1 MRVVITTVNDYVW
14 GIIRMDIRAQAWRTD
29 AAVLTIAAS
38 LLFAPPMASAQ
49 QAGTQPAIA
58 VSIGAQPLDT
68 ALTALA
74 DQAGI
79 RILVSGDLTSRQAPA
94 LAGTMPIDTA
104 LTRLLQ
110 GSGHRWRYSA
120 ARTVQVEPAATP
132 AADGPTSQGATRI
145 GPVRVEGARGGLPQ
159 RPETDPDRAYRA
171 ERTTAGGKMD
181 LALTETPQSVS
192 VVTADQIRD
201 QSVQSVQEAVR
212 YVVGA
217 NQLDYFTTQDEIT
230 LRGFGLTG
238 TGLYRDGTRLIQN
251 GFMTNLEPFGL
262 ERLEIVRGPASITFG
277 QAAPGGI
284 VNAVTKRPRADMIN
298 TVEVTVG
305 SYDRIQGNLDVGGAL
320 DASGQLTARLT
331 AVVRDADTQWRF
343 LSDDRIYIAPAIGWD
358 DGRTRLQVL
367 GQYQK
372 DRRGFVTPYYR
383 VTPFGPAAED
393 LNINGPG
400 SYHKKES
407 ITASVILDHAL
418 SDQWTLHAMGRW
430 ADARNDRRETRNF
443 GLRADQ
449 RSINRIAW
457 VRPDSEKTWTADARL
472 EGSFST
478 GGIAHRVAVGVD
490 HFGSDYEQ
498 PFLTVNNFPP
508 LDIVAPIYGNP
519 DWNNNF
525 RSDYTLAGIQQT
537 GFYAQDLLD
546 FGNGLKLNLGGR
558 YDRAIVDTYNEG
570 RLTATAPYT
579 TLTRKRRDNA
589 FTGRAGLIYEA
600 ANGLAPYVSWS
611 SSFQP
616 PIGTVTGLDSEGQP
630 FEPEKGR
637 QWEAGVRFTPIGSE
651 VSLTAAVFDLVQYN
665 LRTPS
670 PNNPALIIQ
679 TGKQRSRGVELE
691 ARGEITRNLS
701 VIANYA
707 YLDAEILRSNTP
719 FATGARPFSA
729 PKHTASV
736 WGKYRVEDV
745 KLGAL
750 NLGAGLRYTAQ
761 HPGSLPTVLRAATA
775 TVPALVVVPQN
786 EEYLLADALVSWD
799 VDRFRIALNVNN
811 LFDKRFT
818 TQCAYARGGAE
829 FCALGY
835 ARDARLSVGY
845 RW

>member
-1 MRVVITTVNDYVW
+1 MASFNMNW
-14 GIIRMDIRAQAWRTD
+14 GRSMNIRQAAHRTD
-29 AAVLTIAAS
+29 VAVL
-38 LLFAPPMASAQ
+38 
-49 QAGTQPAIA
+49 AIA
-58 VSIGAQPLDT
+58 VALVTAPASVLAQQTDASPAMPVSVAAQPLDT

-74 DQAGI
+74 DQVGI
-79 RILVSGDLTSRQAPA
+79 RILVSGDLTGRQAPA
-94 LAGTMPIDTA
+94 LTGPVSIEAA

-120 ARTVQVEPAATP
+120 ARTVQVEPAP
-132 AADGPTSQGATRI
+132 AGDVSAPAPQGATRI
-145 GPVRVEGARGGLPQ
+145 GPVRVEGARGGLIP
-159 RPETDPDRAYRA
+159 RAATDPDRAYRA

-181 LALTETPQSVS
+181 MTLAATPQSVS

-277 QAAPGGI
+277 QAAPGGL
-284 VNAVTKRPRADMIN
+284 VNAVTKRPRADMTN

-305 SYDRIQGNLDVGGAL
+305 SFDRNQVNLDVGGAL

-343 LSDDRIYIAPAIGWD
+343 LSDDRIYVAPAIGWD

-418 SDQWTLHAMGRW
+418 NDQWTFHAMGRW
-430 ADARNDRRETRNF
+430 SDAENDRRETRNF

-457 VRPDSEKTWTADARL
+457 VRPDSEKTWTADARV
-472 EGSFST
+472 EGGFST
-478 GGIAHRVAVGVD
+478 GGIGHRVAIGVD

-498 PFLTVNNFPP
+498 PFFTVNNFGP
-508 LDIVAPIYGNP
+508 LDLIAPNYGNP
-519 DWNNNF
+519 DWTNNF

-537 GFYAQDLLD
+537 GFYAQDLID
-546 FGNGLKLNLGGR
+546 FGSGLKLNLGGR
-558 YDRAIVDTYNEG
+558 YDRAVVDTYNEG
-570 RLTATAPYT
+570 RPTAAAQYT

-616 PIGTVTGLDSEGQP
+616 PIGTVTGLDAEGQP

-637 QWEAGVRFTPIGSE
+637 QWEAGVRYTPVGSE
-651 VSLTAAVFDLVQYN
+651 VTFTAVVFDLVQYN

-670 PNNPALIIQ
+670 PNNPALTIQ

-729 PKHTASV
+729 PPHTASL

-745 KLGAL
+745 TLGTL
-750 NLGAGLRYTAQ
+750 SLGAGLRYTAQ
-761 HPGSLPTVLRAATA
+761 HPGSLPTQVRAATA
-775 TVPALVVVPQN
+775 TTPALVVVPQN

-799 VDRFRIALNVNN
+799 VSRFRIALNVNN

-845 RW
+845 HW

>member
-1 MRVVITTVNDYVW
+1 MMMRQGLCRSDVAMAAMAV
-14 GIIRMDIRAQAWRTD
+14 AL
-29 AAVLTIAAS
+29 AAVS
-38 LLFAPPMASAQ
+38 SPVVAQ
-49 QAGTQPAIA
+49 QAGVSPAIA

-74 DQAGI
+74 DQAGV
-79 RILVSGDLTSRQAPA
+79 RILVSGDLTGRQAPPLTGA
-94 LAGTMPIDTA
+94 MPVEVA

-110 GSGHRWRYSA
+110 GSGYRWRYSA
-120 ARTVQVEPAATP
+120 ARTVQVEPAPTGDVP
-132 AADGPTSQGATRI
+132 ASQGVTRI
-145 GPVRVEGARGGLPQ
+145 GPVRVEGARGGLAP
-159 RPETDPDRAYRA
+159 RAATDPDRAYRA

-181 LALTETPQSVS
+181 MALSETPQSVS

-284 VNAVTKRPRADMIN
+284 VNAVTKRPRADMTN
-298 TVEVTVG
+298 TVELTVG

-320 DASGQLTARLT
+320 DASGRLTARLT

-343 LSDDRIYIAPAIGWD
+343 LADDRVYIAPAIGWD

-367 GQYQK
+367 AQYQK

-407 ITASVILDHAL
+407 VTASVILDHAL
-418 SDQWTLHAMGRW
+418 SDRWTLHVMGRW
-430 ADARNDRRETRNF
+430 ADAANDRRETRNF

-457 VRPDSEKTWTADARL
+457 VRPDSEKTWTADVRL
-472 EGSFST
+472 EGGFST
-478 GGIAHRVAVGVD
+478 GSIGHRVAVGVD

-498 PFLTVNNFPP
+498 PFFTVNAFPT
-508 LDIVAPIYGNP
+508 LDLIAPNYGNP
-519 DWNNNF
+519 DWTNNF

-537 GFYAQDLLD
+537 GLYAQDLID
-546 FGNGLKLNLGGR
+546 FGSGLKLNLGGR
-558 YDRAIVDTYNEG
+558 YDRAVVDTFNEG
-570 RLTATAPYT
+570 RANATAQYA
-579 TLTRKRRDNA
+579 TLTRRRRDNA

-600 ANGLAPYVSWS
+600 TNGLAPYVSWS

-616 PIGTVTGLDSEGQP
+616 PIGTVTGLDAEGKP
-630 FEPEKGR
+630 FEPERGR
-637 QWEAGVRFTPIGSE
+637 QWEAGVRYTPVGSE
-651 VSLTAAVFDLVQYN
+651 LSFTAAVFDLVQYN

-707 YLDAEILRSNTP
+707 YLDAEILQSNTP

-729 PKHTASV
+729 PPHTASL

-745 KLGAL
+745 TLGAL
-750 NLGAGLRYTAQ
+750 SLGAGLRYTAR
-761 HPGSLPTVLRAATA
+761 HPGSLPTLLRAATA
-775 TVPALVVVPQN
+775 TSPALVVVPQN
-786 EEYLLADALVSWD
+786 ESYLLADALVSWD
-799 VDRFRIALNVNN
+799 VGRFRVALNVNN
-811 LFDKRFT
+811 LLDKRFT